1 MGDLLSNRWIQL
13 GAASIIAVVI
23 GGLIGTSLLSS
34 EGGATGGDGVSATPR
49 EFVLLTTGPSLLGR
63 GEPGSEQ
70 VSLELANLLNQPLTA
85 AAAVAAGW
93 TDPGQCSAGQGRY
106 FTKGAAGEGEPF
118 VLMYN
123 KSDDLIGIYHFN
135 LSELPAPF
143 TKKAG
148 LTEAGL
154 SADHWGLFVY
164 FVDPTNAC

>member
-1 MGDLLSNRWIQL
+1 MVNIASNRWIQL

-23 GGLIGTSLLSS
+23 GAVIGTSLLPSA
-34 EGGATGGDGVSATPR
+34 EDVAEEIAALTPPRGA
-49 EFVLLTTGPSLLGR
+49 VLLMTGEAPRDRSYQPGGTSIGIEGR
-63 GEPGSEQ
+63 
-70 VSLELANLLNQPLTA
+70 LELPLTA

-93 TDPGQCSAGQGRY
+93 KDPGQCLAGQGRY
-106 FTKGAAGEGEPF
+106 FTKGTAGEGEPY

-123 KSDDLIGIYHFN
+123 KADNPIGIYHFS

-154 SADHWGLFVY
+154 SADHWGLFIY